1 MFRGLIIWNVILTL
15 AAGFLLVKQLG
26 PAGNKQGAGNRSG
39 NDSLKSDGQFRM
51 AYFEMDSVAANF
63 DMVKEVKT
71 ELTKK
76 EEDINREMD
85 GMGKNFQQKYLYY
98 QNQAKNGSL
107 TQEQSDAASL
117 ELKKMDDDMKAR
129 KQQLDQE
136 YNDLMVRRQN
146 EIKTKIEAFLKDY
159 NKAKNFSYII
169 SYEQGLFYFRDT
181 AYNIT
186 ADVVKGLNQLY
197 KPVKN
202 K

>member
-1 MFRGLIIWNVILTL
+1 MLRGLIIWNVVLTL
-15 AAGFLLVKQLG
+15 AAGFLLVKQFG
-26 PAGNKQGAGNRSG
+26 PAGNKQGTGKNSG
-39 NDSLKSDGQFRM
+39 NDSLKSNGQFQM

-76 EEDINREMD
+76 EEAINREMD
-85 GMGKNFQQKYLYY
+85 GLGKNFQQKYLYY

-107 TQEQSDAASL
+107 TQEQSDAASF

-129 KQQLDQE
+129 KLQLDQE

-146 EIKTKIEAFLKDY
+146 EIKTRIETFLKDY

-197 KPVKN
+197 KPVKT

>member
-1 MFRGLIIWNVILTL
+1 MTL
-15 AAGFLLVKQLG
+15 VAGFLLASHLRSPQGKQS
-26 PAGNKQGAGNRSG
+26 SG
-39 NDSLKSDGQFRM
+39 KITGSDSLRSDGQFRM

-76 EEDINREMD
+76 EEEINREMD

-98 QNQAKNGSL
+98 QNQAKNGAL
-107 TQEQSDAASL
+107 TQEQSDAASM
-117 ELKKMDDDMKAR
+117 ELKKLDDDMKAR
-129 KQQLDQE
+129 KLQLDQE

-146 EIKTKIEAFLKDY
+146 EIKTKIEAFLKEY
-159 NKAKNFSYII
+159 NKTKNYSYII

-186 ADVVKGLNQLY
+186 ADVVKGLNALY
-197 KPVKN
+197 KPVK

>member
-1 MFRGLIIWNVILTL
+1 MLRGLLIWNVVLTL
-15 AAGFLLVKQLG
+15 AAGFLLVKQFG
-26 PAGNKQGAGNRSG
+26 PAGNKQGTRKNSG
-39 NDSLKSDGQFRM
+39 SDSLKSDGQFRM

-76 EEDINREMD
+76 EEAINREMD
-85 GMGKNFQQKYLYY
+85 GLGKNFQQKYLYY

-107 TQEQSDAASL
+107 TQEQSDAASF
-117 ELKKMDDDMKAR
+117 ELKKMDDDMKSR
-129 KQQLDQE
+129 KLQLDQE

-146 EIKTKIEAFLKDY
+146 EIKTRIETFLKDY

-197 KPVKN
+197 KPVKT